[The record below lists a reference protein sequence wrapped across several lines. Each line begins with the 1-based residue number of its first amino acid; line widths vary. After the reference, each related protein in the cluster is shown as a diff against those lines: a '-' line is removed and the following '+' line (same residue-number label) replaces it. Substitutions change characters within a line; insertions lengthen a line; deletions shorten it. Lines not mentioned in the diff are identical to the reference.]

1 MKDKFFGILQRVG
14 RSFMLPIAILPIAGL
29 MLGIG
34 GSFTNTATLESY
46 GLTALMGEGTPIYA
60 LLSVLS
66 ATGSVIFDNL
76 PIIFAIGVAIGMAKA
91 EKEVAAL
98 SSVIAFLVMHMAI
111 SKLIDINNASSF
123 LLEGSISNVV
133 GIQSLQMG
141 VFGGIIVG
149 LGVAALHNRFYKIE
163 LHQVLSFFG
172 GTRFVPI
179 ISAVVYLFVGML
191 MYFLW
196 PYVQRGIYA
205 VGDLVLRSNYAG
217 TWIYG
222 FMERALI
229 PFGLHHVFYLPF
241 WQTAVGGTQIV
252 DGVLIEGAQNIFFA
266 ELASQNITK
275 FSVEA
280 TRFMTGKFPF
290 MMFGLPGAA
299 LAMYLTAKDNKKKVV
314 SGLLIS
320 AALTS
325 FLTGITEPIE
335 FTFLFVAPFLY
346 VIHCVF
352 AGLSYMIMHI
362 LDVGVGLT
370 FSGGFIDFILF
381 GVLQGNAKTNWI
393 RIVIVGLAYF
403 AVYFALF
410 YFLIKRFNLKTP
422 GREDDNEETKLYSR
436 KDYNEKNSGDVS
448 QDILKGLGGRDNI
461 SDLDCCATR
470 LRVTV
475 KSAEKVNKDLL
486 KNTGALGV
494 VVKGNGIQVIYG
506 PKVTVIK
513 SKLEDYIREN
523 KLDTKIDETYIEL
536 KAPFKGKTLPITIIS
551 DEVFSQKMLGEGIAI
566 VPDTDVS
573 AVFSPCDGVV
583 TSVTDSKHAIGI
595 KTENGAEIL
604 IHIGLD
610 TVNLGGE
617 HFELNVKKGSKV
629 KTGDKLVS
637 VDFES
642 VRKKGYNV
650 ITPVVITNSDK
661 YNDFSFNEDK
671 NVEKGQYIIRF
682 N

>member
-1 MKDKFFGILQRVG
+1 MKDKFFGVLQRVG

-34 GSFTNTATLESY
+34 GSFTNVATLESY
-46 GLTALMGEGTPIYA
+46 GLMGVMGPGTPVYA

-98 SSVIAFLVMHMAI
+98 SSVIAFLVMHTAI

-123 LLEGSISNVV
+123 LLEGSIANVV

-163 LHQVLSFFG
+163 LPQVLSFFG

-179 ISAVVYLFVGML
+179 ISAVVYLFVGIL
-191 MYFLW
+191 MYFVW
-196 PYVQRGIYA
+196 PYVQRWIYA

-241 WQTAVGGTQIV
+241 WQTAVGGTQLV

-266 ELASQNITK
+266 ELASHNVTK

-299 LAMYLTAKDNKKKVV
+299 LAMYVTAKNDKKKVTA
-314 SGLLIS
+314 GLLIS

-346 VIHCVF
+346 IIHCVF
-352 AGLSYMIMHI
+352 AGLSYMLMHI

-370 FSGGFIDFILF
+370 FSGGLIDFILF

-393 RIVIVGLAYF
+393 RIVLVGLAYF

-410 YFLIKRFNLKTP
+410 YFLIKKFNLKTP

-436 KDYNEKNSGDVS
+436 KDYNEKNSTDKS
-448 QDILKGLGGRDNI
+448 ADILKALGGKKNI
-461 SDLDCCATR
+461 RDLDCCATR
-470 LRVTV
+470 LRITV
-475 KSAEKVNKDLL
+475 ENSDVVDKDLL
-486 KNTGALGV
+486 KTTGALGV
-494 VVKGNGIQVIYG
+494 VIKGNGVQVIYG

-513 SKLEDYIREN
+513 SKLEDYIRDGNEDIAIN
-523 KLDTKIDETYIEL
+523 DVFYEL
-536 KAPFKGKTLPITIIS
+536 KSPFKGKTVPLINVP
-551 DEVFSQKMLGEGIAI
+551 DEVFSKKMLGEGIAI
-566 VPDTDVS
+566 IPDDEENTVH
-573 AVFSPCDGVV
+573 SPLNGVV
-583 TSVTDSKHAIGI
+583 TEITDSKHAICLKG
-595 KTENGAEIL
+595 ENGAEVL

-617 HFELNVKKGSKV
+617 HFDVLVKKGAKV
-629 KTGDKLVS
+629 KQGNALVRFDAKS
-637 VDFES
+637 I
-642 VRKKGYNV
+642 RNKNYNL
-650 ITPVVITNSDK
+650 ITPVIITNYENYK
-661 YNDFSFNEDK
+661 DFAFNENKDVST
-671 NVEKGQYIIRF
+671 NDVIIRY

>member
-1 MKDKFFGILQRVG
+1 MKDKFFGVLQRVG

-34 GSFTNTATLESY
+34 GSFTNVATLESY
-46 GLTALMGEGTPIYA
+46 GLMGVMGPGTPVYA

-98 SSVIAFLVMHMAI
+98 SSVIAFLVMHTAI
-111 SKLIDINNASSF
+111 SKLIDINNASSI
-123 LLEGSISNVV
+123 LLEGSIANVV

-163 LHQVLSFFG
+163 LPQVLSFFG

-179 ISAVVYLFVGML
+179 ISAVVYLFVGIL
-191 MYFLW
+191 MYFVW
-196 PYVQRGIYA
+196 PYVQRWIYA

-241 WQTAVGGTQIV
+241 WQTAVGGTQLV

-266 ELASQNITK
+266 ELASHNVTK
-275 FSVEA
+275 FSVVA

-299 LAMYLTAKDNKKKVV
+299 LAMYVTAKNDKKKVTA
-314 SGLLIS
+314 GLLIS

-346 VIHCVF
+346 IIHCVF
-352 AGLSYMIMHI
+352 AGLSYMLMHI

-370 FSGGFIDFILF
+370 FSGGLIDFILF

-393 RIVIVGLAYF
+393 RIVLVGLAYF

-410 YFLIKRFNLKTP
+410 YFLIKKFNLKTP

-436 KDYNEKNSGDVS
+436 KDYNEKNSSDKS
-448 QDILKGLGGRDNI
+448 ADILKALGGKKNI
-461 SDLDCCATR
+461 RDLDCCATR
-470 LRVTV
+470 LRITV
-475 KSAEKVNKDLL
+475 ENSDVVDKDLL
-486 KNTGALGV
+486 KTTGALGV
-494 VVKGNGIQVIYG
+494 VIKGNGVQVIYG

-513 SKLEDYIREN
+513 SKLEDYIRDGNEDITIN
-523 KLDTKIDETYIEL
+523 DVFCEL
-536 KAPFKGKTLPITIIS
+536 KSPFKGKTVPLINVP
-551 DEVFSQKMLGEGIAI
+551 DEVFSKKMLGEGIAI
-566 VPDTDVS
+566 IPDDEENTVH
-573 AVFSPCDGVV
+573 SPLNGVV
-583 TSVTDSKHAIGI
+583 TEITDSKHAICLKG
-595 KTENGAEIL
+595 ENGAEVL

-617 HFELNVKKGSKV
+617 HFDVLVKKGAKV
-629 KTGDKLVS
+629 KQGNALVRFDAKS
-637 VDFES
+637 IRNEN
-642 VRKKGYNV
+642 YNL
-650 ITPVVITNSDK
+650 ITPVIITNYENYK
-661 YNDFSFNEDK
+661 DFAFNENKDVTT
-671 NVEKGQYIIRF
+671 NDVIIRY

>member
-29 MLGIG
+29 MLGVG
-34 GSFTNTATLESY
+34 GSFTNVATLESY
-46 GLTALMGEGTPIYA
+46 GLMGVMGPGTPIYT
-60 LLSVLS
+60 LLSILS

-98 SSVIAFLVMHMAI
+98 SSVIAFLVMHTAI
-111 SKLIDINNASSF
+111 SKLIDINNASEF
-123 LLEGSISNVV
+123 LLEGSIANVV

-163 LHQVLSFFG
+163 LPQVLSFFG

-179 ISAVVYLFVGML
+179 ISAVVYLFVGIL
-191 MYFLW
+191 MYFVW
-196 PYVQRGIYA
+196 PYVQNGIYT
-205 VGDLVLRSNYAG
+205 VGDLVMKSNYAG

-241 WQTAVGGTQIV
+241 WQTAVGGTQLV

-266 ELASQNITK
+266 ELASHNVTK

-299 LAMYLTAKDNKKKVV
+299 LAMYVTAKDEKKKVTA
-314 SGLLIS
+314 GLLIS

-346 VIHCVF
+346 VIHCIF

-370 FSGGFIDFILF
+370 FSGGLIDFILF

-393 RIVIVGLAYF
+393 RIVFVGIAYF
-403 AVYFALF
+403 AVYFGLF
-410 YFLIKRFNLKTP
+410 YFLIRKFNLKTP

-436 KDYNEKNSGDVS
+436 KDYNDKNSSDKS
-448 QDILKGLGGRDNI
+448 ADILKALGGKKNI
-461 SDLDCCATR
+461 KDLDCCATR
-470 LRVTV
+470 LRITV
-475 KSAEKVNKDLL
+475 GHPDMVDKDLL
-486 KNTGALGV
+486 KATGALGIV
-494 VVKGNGIQVIYG
+494 IKGNGVQVIYG

-513 SKLEDYIREN
+513 SKLEDYIN
-523 KLDTKIDETYIEL
+523 SNNVNISIDTVYSEIKS
-536 KAPFKGKTLPITIIS
+536 PFKGKTVSLTDVP
-551 DEVFSQKMLGEGIAI
+551 DEVFSKKMLGEGIAV
-566 VPDTDVS
+566 VPDDGEC
-573 AVFSPCDGVV
+573 AVYSPINGLV
-583 TSVTDSKHAIGI
+583 TEITESKHAICLKGN
-595 KTENGAEIL
+595 NGVEML

-617 HFELNVKKGSKV
+617 QFNVLVKKNTKV
-629 KTGDKLVS
+629 SQGQKLVEFDS
-637 VDFES
+637 KS
-642 VRKKGYNV
+642 IKNKGYNL
-650 ITPVVITNSDK
+650 ITPVIITNHEQYKD
-661 YNDFSFNEDK
+661 YSFNENK
-671 NVEKGQYIIRF
+671 NVSTNDTIIRY

>member
-29 MLGIG
+29 MLGVG
-34 GSFTNTATLESY
+34 GSFTNVATLESY
-46 GLTALMGEGTPIYA
+46 GLMGIMGPGTPVYA

-98 SSVIAFLVMHMAI
+98 SSVIAFLVMHTAI

-123 LLEGSISNVV
+123 LLEGSIANVV

-179 ISAVVYLFVGML
+179 ISAVVYLFVGIL
-191 MYFLW
+191 MYFVW
-196 PYVQRGIYA
+196 PYVQRGIYT
-205 VGDLVLRSNYAG
+205 VGDLVLKSNYAG

-241 WQTAVGGTQIV
+241 WQTAVGGTQLV

-266 ELASQNITK
+266 ELASHNVTK

-299 LAMYLTAKDNKKKVV
+299 LAMYVTAKNDKKKVTA
-314 SGLLIS
+314 GLLIS

-346 VIHCVF
+346 IIHCVF
-352 AGLSYMIMHI
+352 AGLSYMLMHI

-370 FSGGFIDFILF
+370 FSGGLIDFILF

-393 RIVIVGLAYF
+393 RIVFVGLAYF
-403 AVYFALF
+403 AVYFGLF
-410 YFLIKRFNLKTP
+410 YFLIKKFNLKTP

-436 KDYNEKNSGDVS
+436 KDYNQKNSSDKS
-448 QDILKGLGGRDNI
+448 ADILKALGGKKNI
-461 SDLDCCATR
+461 KDLDCCATR
-470 LRVTV
+470 LRITV
-475 KSAEKVNKDLL
+475 DNSANIDKDLL
-486 KNTGALGV
+486 KATGALGV
-494 VVKGNGIQVIYG
+494 VIKGNGVQVIYG

-513 SKLEDYIREN
+513 SKLEDYIRAGKE
-523 KLDTKIDETYIEL
+523 DIKIDDVYSEL
-536 KAPFKGKTLPITIIS
+536 KSPFKGKTVPLINVP
-551 DEVFSQKMLGEGIAI
+551 DEVFSKKMLGEGIAI
-566 VPDTDVS
+566 IPDEEENV
-573 AVFSPCDGVV
+573 VHSPLNGIV
-583 TSVTDSKHAIGI
+583 TEITDSKHAICLKG
-595 KTENGAEIL
+595 ENGAEVL

-617 HFELNVKKGSKV
+617 HFEVLIKKGAKV
-629 KTGDKLVS
+629 KQGQELVKFDS
-637 VDFES
+637 KS
-642 VRKKGYNV
+642 IRNKNYNL
-650 ITPVVITNSDK
+650 ITPVIITNYENYKDFAFDENK
-661 YNDFSFNEDK
+661 TVTIKDVVIRYN
-671 NVEKGQYIIRF
+671 
-682 N
+682 

>member
-29 MLGIG
+29 MLGVG
-34 GSFTNTATLESY
+34 GSFTNVATLESY
-46 GLTALMGEGTPIYA
+46 GLMGIMGPGTPVYA

-98 SSVIAFLVMHMAI
+98 SSVIAFLVMHTAI

-123 LLEGSISNVV
+123 LLEGSIANVV

-179 ISAVVYLFVGML
+179 ISAVVYLFVGIL
-191 MYFLW
+191 MYFVW
-196 PYVQRGIYA
+196 PYVQRGIYT
-205 VGDLVLRSNYAG
+205 VGDLVLKSNYAG

-241 WQTAVGGTQIV
+241 WQTAVGGTQLV

-266 ELASQNITK
+266 ELASHNVTK

-299 LAMYLTAKDNKKKVV
+299 LAMYVTAKNDKKKVTA
-314 SGLLIS
+314 GLLIS

-346 VIHCVF
+346 IIHCVF
-352 AGLSYMIMHI
+352 AGLSYMLMHI

-370 FSGGFIDFILF
+370 FSGGLIDFILF

-393 RIVIVGLAYF
+393 RIVFVGLAYF
-403 AVYFALF
+403 AVYFGLF
-410 YFLIKRFNLKTP
+410 YFLIKKFNLKTP

-436 KDYNEKNSGDVS
+436 KDYNEKNSSDKS
-448 QDILKGLGGRDNI
+448 ADILKALGGKKNI
-461 SDLDCCATR
+461 KDLDCCATR
-470 LRVTV
+470 LRITV
-475 KSAEKVNKDLL
+475 DNSANIDKDLL
-486 KNTGALGV
+486 KATGALGV
-494 VVKGNGIQVIYG
+494 VIKGNGVQVIYG

-513 SKLEDYIREN
+513 SKLEDYIRAGKE
-523 KLDTKIDETYIEL
+523 DIKIDDVYSEL
-536 KAPFKGKTLPITIIS
+536 KSPFKGKTVPLINVP
-551 DEVFSQKMLGEGIAI
+551 DEVFSKKMLGEGIAI
-566 VPDTDVS
+566 IPDEEENV
-573 AVFSPCDGVV
+573 VHSPLNGIV
-583 TSVTDSKHAIGI
+583 TEITDSKHAICLKG
-595 KTENGAEIL
+595 ENGAEVL

-617 HFELNVKKGSKV
+617 HFEVLIKKGAKV
-629 KTGDKLVS
+629 KQGQELVKFDS
-637 VDFES
+637 KS
-642 VRKKGYNV
+642 IRNKNYNL
-650 ITPVVITNSDK
+650 ITPVIITNYENYK
-661 YNDFSFNEDK
+661 DFAFNENKTVTIKD
-671 NVEKGQYIIRF
+671 VVIRY